1 MAKRSVDPAAPVAV
15 EQQAQG
21 LEAGPPVEAAE
32 PTERTEGGDARPAAP
47 PPVPDPP
54 KDPPRDPPTTVTLI
68 ERFHVETSVYYVPH
82 LGFGA
87 VYVPAGTIITRASHD
102 VQKLIEQ
109 GAKLRPVLDE

>member
-1 MAKRSVDPAAPVAV
+1 MAKRPVDPAAPAAV
-15 EQQAQG
+15 EQQA
-21 LEAGPPVEAAE
+21 ASVEAAPSAAASE
-32 PTERTEGGDARPAAP
+32 QAEKPEGGDARPAEAP
-47 PPVPDPP
+47 PLPDPP
-54 KDPPRDPPTTVTLI
+54 KDPPRDPPATVTVI